1 MCWPDAYN
9 QVPNLARSLT
19 LAMRKRLELAKALA
33 MKPRLLFLD
42 EVNAGLNTSEVERAM
57 ELIRVLA
64 KQGITIVLIEHLM
77 QVVVNVCSRVIVLQN
92 GVLIANGTPKEV
104 VNKPEVIAAYLGKK
118 YAQLNNSQAQ

>member
-57 ELIRVLA
+57 ELPSCLSN
-64 KQGITIVLIEHLM
+64 T
-77 QVVVNVCSRVIVLQN
+77 
-92 GVLIANGTPKEV
+92 
-104 VNKPEVIAAYLGKK
+104 
-118 YAQLNNSQAQ
+118 

>member
-1 MCWPDAYN
+1 
-9 QVPNLARSLT
+9 
-19 LAMRKRLELAKALA
+19 
-33 MKPRLLFLD
+33 
-42 EVNAGLNTSEVERAM
+42 M

-92 GVLIANGTPKEV
+92 GALIANGTPKEV

>member
-1 MCWPDAYN
+1 
-9 QVPNLARSLT
+9 
-19 LAMRKRLELAKALA
+19 
-33 MKPRLLFLD
+33 
-42 EVNAGLNTSEVERAM
+42 
-57 ELIRVLA
+57 
-64 KQGITIVLIEHLM
+64 M